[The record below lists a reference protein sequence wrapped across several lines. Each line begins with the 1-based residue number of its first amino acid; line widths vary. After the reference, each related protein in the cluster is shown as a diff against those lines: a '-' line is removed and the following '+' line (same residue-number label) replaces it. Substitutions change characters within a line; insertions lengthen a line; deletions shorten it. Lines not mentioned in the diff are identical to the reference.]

1 MNRQTIEQAA
11 DNYAAN
17 ATPSYTNGDFDR
29 HAIAE
34 AFECGADWRIN
45 SVWHDT
51 TEKPEFG
58 DTKGVWIVMYFEH
71 GMLST
76 TFARK
81 DEWYELRKSNNF
93 TRWAYQEDLFP
104 ERKEDAK

>member
-11 DNYAAN
+11 DNYAAK

-29 HAIAE
+29 NAIAE
-34 AFECGADWRIN
+34 AFECGANWRIN
-45 SVWHDT
+45 SVWHYAS
-51 TEKPEFG
+51 ERPEFG
-58 DTKGVWIVMYFEH
+58 GEAGRWIVMYFEH

-93 TRWAYQEDLFP
+93 TRWAYQTDLMP
-104 ERKEDAK
+104 ERKEDKQ

>member
-17 ATPSYTNGDFDR
+17 ATPSYFNGDFDR

-45 SVWHDT
+45 SVWHDMN
-51 TEKPEFG
+51 EKPNGIFVILADFG
-58 DTKGVWIVMYFEH
+58 QEEYSLGINLDGIESAK
-71 GMLST
+71 
-76 TFARK
+76 
-81 DEWYELRKSNNF
+81 
-93 TRWAYQEDLFP
+93 RWAYVSDLLP
-104 ERKEDAK
+104 ERKEDEK

>member
-11 DNYAAN
+11 DNYAAK

-45 SVWHDT
+45 SVWHDVS
-51 TEKPEFG
+51 EEPQGHIIVERELFEGKYAYDCWKQDSCDNWEADVIYFG
-58 DTKGVWIVMYFEH
+58 VV
-71 GMLST
+71 
-76 TFARK
+76 
-81 DEWYELRKSNNF
+81 
-93 TRWAYQEDLFP
+93 RWAYISDLLP
-104 ERKEDAK
+104 DGKEDGK